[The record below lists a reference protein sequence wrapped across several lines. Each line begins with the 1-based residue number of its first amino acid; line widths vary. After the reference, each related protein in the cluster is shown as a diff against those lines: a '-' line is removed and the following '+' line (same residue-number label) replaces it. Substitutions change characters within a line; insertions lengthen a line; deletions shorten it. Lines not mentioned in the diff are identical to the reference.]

1 MIDSV
6 SITNDNLGVNKGEG
20 NVPSPPPSPSEVKN
34 SESGQTQESV
44 EVKLGTQVSDT
55 SNESDEGVLKSSE
68 EMSEKE
74 LDEKLSET
82 IDTLNEKLARLNQ
95 EVLFKV
101 DKKINKNYISVID
114 KETKEIIREF
124 PPEEIRTFI
133 ARFDEINEQLMVSKD
148 VKSLIIN
155 LEV

>member
-6 SITNDNLGVNKGEG
+6 SVNNDNLVVNKGEG

-34 SESGQTQESV
+34 SESGQAQRTV
-44 EVKLGTQVSDT
+44 EVELGAQVSKAT
-55 SNESDEGVLKSSE
+55 NESNERVLKSDK
-68 EMSEKE
+68 EMSGKE

-82 IDTLNEKLARLNQ
+82 IDTLNQKLARLNR

-114 KETKEIIREF
+114 KESKEVIREF
-124 PPEEIRTFI
+124 PPKEIRTFI
-133 ARFDEINEQLMVSKD
+133 ARFDEINEQLTVSKD

>member
-6 SITNDNLGVNKGEG
+6 SANSDNLVINKGEG
-20 NVPSPPPSPSEVKN
+20 VPSPPPSSPEISN
-34 SESGQTQESV
+34 SESSQAAV
-44 EVKLGTQVSDT
+44 EVGLRGQSSETT
-55 SNESDEGVLKSSE
+55 KSSE
-68 EMSEKE
+68 RTSSAAKQNEESLE
-74 LDEKLSET
+74 DKLRET
-82 IDTLNEKLARLNQ
+82 VDALNEKLNRLDR

-114 KETKEIIREF
+114 KQSQEVIREF
-124 PPEEIRTFI
+124 PPKEIRTFI
-133 ARFDEINEQLMVSKD
+133 ARFDEINEKLMVTPD

>member
-6 SITNDNLGVNKGEG
+6 PANSENLVINKGEG
-20 NVPSPPPSPSEVKN
+20 VPSPPPSSPEITN
-34 SESGQTQESV
+34 SESSQAAV
-44 EVKLGTQVSDT
+44 EVGLKGPMPETAKKSNARVSGTAKQTEEAMEDKLR
-55 SNESDEGVLKSSE
+55 
-68 EMSEKE
+68 
-74 LDEKLSET
+74 ET
-82 IDTLNEKLARLNQ
+82 VEALNEKLNRLDR

-114 KETKEIIREF
+114 KQSQEVIREF
-124 PPEEIRTFI
+124 PPKEIRTFI
-133 ARFDEINEQLMVSKD
+133 ARFDEINEKLMVTPD